1 MYDQANDLRRLV
13 RRASPERAAIRTR
26 LVVVA
31 GGKGGTGTTT
41 LAVNLA
47 AALAA
52 EGRAVALVDADP
64 AGGNVGL
71 LCRLADRLTIA
82 DVLAGRCS
90 AAESLQTG
98 PAGLRVLA
106 GGWGTAGLADCPGA
120 AQDRLIAQ
128 LQGLGPRADLA
139 VIDAGNAPTRFAHRF
154 WQSADELLLVTTPE
168 LAAVMDAYAAVKLLA
183 GREQRLPIGAVV
195 NLSPDK
201 AVADGVH
208 QRLRRACR
216 RFLGVTLCDA
226 GWIPWDPQVG
236 VKAESQELLVSAA
249 PHSPA
254 AVRICGLAKM
264 IASSVPNGRD
274 SINQMI
280 AGSAPKGRD
289 SIAQGAALGD
299 EVPRPR
305 QP

>member
-1 MYDQANDLRRLV
+1 M
-13 RRASPERAAIRTR
+13 RTR

-71 LCRLADRLTIA
+71 LCRLADRETIA
-82 DVLAGRCS
+82 DVLAGRC
-90 AAESLQTG
+90 AAQQALQAG
-98 PAGLRVLA
+98 PAGLSVLC
-106 GGWGTAGLADCPGA
+106 GGWGAANLAEWPAA

-128 LQGLGPRADLA
+128 LQDLGRRAELA

-183 GREQRLPIGAVV
+183 GGDHGRPIRAVV
-195 NLSPDK
+195 NLAPDRV
-201 AVADGVH
+201 VADGVQ
-208 QRLRRACR
+208 QRLRSACR
-216 RFLGVTLCDA
+216 RFLGVTLRDA
-226 GWIPWDPQVG
+226 GWIPWDAQINVG
-236 VKAESQELLVSAA
+236 TQSQELLVSAA

-254 AVRICGLAKM
+254 AVRIRDLAKT
-264 IASSVPNGRD
+264 ISRN
-274 SINQMI
+274 
-280 AGSAPKGRD
+280 
-289 SIAQGAALGD
+289 L
-299 EVPRPR
+299 
-305 QP
+305 

>member
-1 MYDQANDLRRLV
+1 MYDQANDLRQLV
-13 RRASPERAAIRTR
+13 RRASPQRPALRTR

-71 LCRLADRLTIA
+71 LCHLADRDTIA

-90 AAESLQTG
+90 AEQALQGG
-98 PAGLRVLA
+98 PAGLKVLA
-106 GGWGTAGLADCPGA
+106 GGWGAAGLAEWPGA

-128 LQGLGPRADLA
+128 LQNLGPRADLA
-139 VIDAGNAPTRFAHRF
+139 VIDAGSAPTRFAHRF

-183 GREQRLPIGAVV
+183 HGERRPPIGAVV
-195 NLSPDK
+195 NLAPDA
-201 AVADGVH
+201 AVAGGVH
-208 QRLRRACR
+208 QRLRCACR
-216 RFLGVTLCDA
+216 RFLGLALRDA
-226 GWIPWDPQVG
+226 GWIPRDPQVG
-236 VKAESQELLVSAA
+236 HQAESQALLVSAA

-254 AVRICGLAKM
+254 AVKIRDLARM
-264 IASSVPNGRD
+264 IVG
-274 SINQMI
+274 
-280 AGSAPKGRD
+280 
-289 SIAQGAALGD
+289 
-299 EVPRPR
+299 EVVSGEW
-305 QP
+305 

>member
-1 MYDQANDLRRLV
+1 MYDQANDLRQLV
-13 RRASPERAAIRTR
+13 RRASPERPALRTR

-52 EGRAVALVDADP
+52 QGRAVALVDADP

-71 LCRLADRLTIA
+71 LCRIADRDTIA

-90 AAESLQTG
+90 AEQALQAG
-98 PAGLRVLA
+98 PAGLKVLS
-106 GGWGTAGLADCPGA
+106 GGWGAAGLAEWPGG

-183 GREQRLPIGAVV
+183 HGDRRLPIRVVV
-195 NLSPDK
+195 NLASDR
-201 AVADGVH
+201 AVADGV
-208 QRLRRACR
+208 QERLRRACR
-216 RFLGVTLCDA
+216 RFLGVTLGDA
-226 GWIPWDPQVG
+226 GWIPWDPQIG
-236 VKAESQELLVSAA
+236 VRAESQELLVSAA

-254 AVRICGLAKM
+254 AARIRGLAKM
-264 IASSVPNGRD
+264 FS
-274 SINQMI
+274 
-280 AGSAPKGRD
+280 
-289 SIAQGAALGD
+289 
-299 EVPRPR
+299 R